1 MKIKR
6 ISTPCPRRRGTL
18 RRCMEPSPSIP
29 TKSLG
34 KEAKC
39 DPSGQ
44 SPPAA
49 LFGNGIL
56 RFTSGHSRE
65 GGNPERFNPPGFRVA
80 LRLPGMT
87 KTGIETLSVRQ
98 ERQCAPT
105 ENFPGYLPRKSQ
117 VSAKAIIGLMIW
129 LVVLISG
136 QTALADGPSR
146 IVSLSPA
153 MTEILYDL
161 GLGSSI
167 VGVTIYCD
175 YPEAAKSKPKVGG
188 FANPS
193 LEAIVAV
200 RPDLVILTS
209 DGNPE
214 DVYQR
219 LERFGIQTY
228 VFRATRLFDLPGAI
242 RQLGQALG
250 VEKTAD
256 ARAREMEASLAR
268 YAKNARAKAG
278 AARPR
283 VLFIIHPE
291 PLLVAGP
298 GTVID
303 DALTLLGLNNIAADA
318 KSSYPK
324 YSIEEIVRRSPD
336 IIFIGQGPMSPNLS
350 DKLLKRIR
358 SLAAVQK
365 GRVYYVSELLYRLTP
380 RAILGIEELAGYLDT
395 PPSRREK

>member
-1 MKIKR
+1 
-6 ISTPCPRRRGTL
+6 
-18 RRCMEPSPSIP
+18 MELSPSIP

-44 SPPAA
+44 SPPAS

-87 KTGIETLSVRQ
+87 KTKMATLSLRQ
-98 ERQCAPT
+98 EGQWAPT
-105 ENFPGYLPRKSQ
+105 DNFPGYLPRKSH
-117 VSAKAIIGLMIW
+117 VSAKAIIGFLIW
-129 LVVLISG
+129 LLILISSA
-136 QTALADGPSR
+136 TVLADGPSR

-161 GLGSSI
+161 GLGDSI

-209 DGNPE
+209 DGNPA
-214 DVYQR
+214 DIYLR

-228 VFRATRLFDLPGAI
+228 VFRATRLAQLPGAI

-250 VEKTAD
+250 IEKKAD
-256 ARAREMEASLAR
+256 ARAREIEAALER
-268 YAKNARAKAG
+268 YAKNARALRG
-278 AARPR
+278 DARPR

-303 DALTLLGLNNIAADA
+303 DALTLLGLDNIATGA
-318 KSSYPK
+318 KSPYPK
-324 YSIEEIVRRSPD
+324 YSVEEIVRRSPD
-336 IIFIGQGPMSPNLS
+336 VIFIGQGPMSPNLS

-380 RAILGIEELAGYLDT
+380 RTMLGIDELSRHLDT
-395 PPSRREK
+395 PSSRREK